1 MSKPLHSLFKSAVVA
16 TLGVLALS
24 LVPNAY
30 AQFGGSHVHCLNCAT
45 ESTAIQILSA
55 VNQART
61 AIVGAI
67 RGSTEAQTAA
77 TNESA
82 KIVADANTKTAAEME
97 KVRTAIKAEPL
108 DPCGVTAAARG
119 GSAVAT
125 NRPAGGGRGGG
136 GAANSPTAGAT
147 TDMFTAV

>member
-61 AIVGAI
+61 AIVGAWL
-67 RGSTEAQTAA
+67 TA
-77 TNESA
+77 ES
-82 KIVADANTKTAAEME
+82 I
-97 KVRTAIKAEPL
+97 
-108 DPCGVTAAARG
+108 
-119 GSAVAT
+119 
-125 NRPAGGGRGGG
+125 
-136 GAANSPTAGAT
+136 
-147 TDMFTAV
+147 